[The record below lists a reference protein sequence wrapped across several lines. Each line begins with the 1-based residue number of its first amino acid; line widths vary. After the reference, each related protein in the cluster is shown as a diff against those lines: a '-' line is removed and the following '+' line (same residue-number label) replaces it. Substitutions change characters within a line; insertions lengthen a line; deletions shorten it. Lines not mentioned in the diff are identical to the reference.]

1 MSSSRSTM
9 EEQPEMSESSRRG
22 EVVTTSVGGSRWLVT
37 LNGEH
42 DLTTAAE
49 LRSQFETV
57 FRSATTVVID
67 LSNATF
73 IDSST
78 LSALIHADRLAED
91 GGCEQL
97 GLVVV
102 ADSPPDRLL
111 KLAGLQRTFTRFA
124 SVEQAL
130 AWFESV
136 GRSQATAADAARWG
150 VRKQRIVK
158 NEQQFRDYNNRR
170 MQAEPVDPTDDDE
183 LIPFVCECGDSDC
196 IEALM
201 ITAATFTEAHSAPN
215 LFVVK
220 PGHLYPDVERLV
232 SQGET
237 YAIVEKHGSA
247 LNQLS

>member
-1 MSSSRSTM
+1 
-9 EEQPEMSESSRRG
+9 MSESNKRG
-22 EVVTTSVGGSRWLVT
+22 EVVATSVSGERWLVT

-42 DLTTAAE
+42 DLTTAAD
-49 LRSQFETV
+49 LRSQFETI
-57 FRSATTVVID
+57 FRTATTVVID

-78 LSALIHADRLAED
+78 LSALIHADRLAEA

-97 GLVVV
+97 GLVV
-102 ADSPPDRLL
+102 ASDSPPDRLL
-111 KLAGLQRTFTRFA
+111 KLAGLQRTFARFA
-124 SVEQAL
+124 SVEQAFE
-130 AWFESV
+130 WFESV
-136 GRSQATAADAARWG
+136 GRSPATAAAAARWSI
-150 VRKQRIVK
+150 RKQRIVK
-158 NEQQFRDYNNRR
+158 NEEEFRDYNNRR
-170 MQAEPVDPTDDDE
+170 MQAEPIDSTDDDE

-232 SQGET
+232 SEGET

-247 LNQLS
+247 LNRLS